1 MPIIDFIVNRYGL
14 YMKPKKEQQD
24 AFVKLLTEVLTRGGD
39 QGMDGKSMA
48 KRLPI
53 SAETLSRMKRRK
65 NGDFATLD
73 ALGRLVGLRLAYVPD
88 DDALE
93 NIRKGEFF

>member
-1 MPIIDFIVNRYGL
+1 
-14 YMKPKKEQQD
+14 MKAKPEQQD
-24 AFVKLLTEVLTRGGD
+24 AFEQLLNDVLVRGAE
-39 QGMDGKSMA
+39 QGMDAKSMA

-53 SAETLSRMKRRK
+53 SAETLSRMEGRK

-73 ALGRLVGLRLAYVPD
+73 ALGRLVGLRLAFVPD

-93 NIRKGEFF
+93 AIRKGEFF

>member
-1 MPIIDFIVNRYGL
+1 
-14 YMKPKKEQQD
+14 MKAKPEQQQ
-24 AFVKLLTEVLTRGGD
+24 AFEQLLEEVLRRG
-39 QGMDGKSMA
+39 QERGMDGKTMA

-53 SAETLSRMKRRK
+53 SAETLSRMKNRK

-73 ALGRLVGLRLAYVPD
+73 ALGRLVGLRLAFVPD

-93 NIRKGEFF
+93 SIRKGEFF

>member
-1 MPIIDFIVNRYGL
+1 VKA
-14 YMKPKKEQQD
+14 KPEQQE
-24 AFVKLLTEVLTRGGD
+24 AFEKLLNEVLTRGVD
-39 QGMDGKSMA
+39 HGMDGKSMA

-53 SAETLSRMKRRK
+53 SAETLSRMKGRK

-93 NIRKGEFF
+93 TIRKGEFF

>member
-1 MPIIDFIVNRYGL
+1 
-14 YMKPKKEQQD
+14 MKAKPEQQE
-24 AFVKLLTEVLTRGGD
+24 AFEQLLAEVLARGAD
-39 QGMDGKSMA
+39 LGMDGKTMA

-53 SAETLSRMKRRK
+53 SAETLSRMKSRK
-65 NGDFATLD
+65 NADFATLD

-93 NIRKGEFF
+93 TIRKGEFF

>member
-1 MPIIDFIVNRYGL
+1 
-14 YMKPKKEQQD
+14 MKPKPEQRE
-24 AFVKLLTEVLTRGGD
+24 AFDRLLDEVLRRGQELD
-39 QGMDGKSMA
+39 LDGKTMA

-93 NIRKGEFF
+93 AIRKGEFF

>member
-1 MPIIDFIVNRYGL
+1 
-14 YMKPKKEQQD
+14 MKAKPEQQQ
-24 AFVKLLTEVLTRGGD
+24 AFEHLLAEVLSRGAE
-39 QGMDGKSMA
+39 QGMDAKTMA

-53 SAETLSRMKRRK
+53 SAETLSRMKTRQ
-65 NGDFATLD
+65 NADFATLD

-93 NIRKGEFF
+93 TIRKGEFF

>member
-1 MPIIDFIVNRYGL
+1 
-14 YMKPKKEQQD
+14 MKAKPEQQE
-24 AFVKLLTEVLTRGGD
+24 AFEKLVNEVLMRGVD
-39 QGMDGKSMA
+39 QGMDGKTMA

-53 SAETLSRMKRRK
+53 SAETLSRMKGRK

-88 DDALE
+88 NDALE
-93 NIRKGEFF
+93 TIRKGEFF

>member
-1 MPIIDFIVNRYGL
+1 
-14 YMKPKKEQQD
+14 MKPKPEQQV
-24 AFVKLLTEVLTRGGD
+24 AFDSLLDEVLRRGQKLD
-39 QGMDGKSMA
+39 LDGKTMA

-93 NIRKGEFF
+93 TIRKGEFF

>member
-1 MPIIDFIVNRYGL
+1 
-14 YMKPKKEQQD
+14 MKAKPEQQA
-24 AFVKLLTEVLTRGGD
+24 AFEQLLTEVLLRGGERGLD
-39 QGMDGKSMA
+39 AKSMA

-53 SAETLSRMKRRK
+53 SAETLSRMKGRK

-73 ALGRLVGLRLAYVPD
+73 ALGRLVGLRLAFVPD

-93 NIRKGEFF
+93 TIRKGEFF

>member
-1 MPIIDFIVNRYGL
+1 
-14 YMKPKKEQQD
+14 MKAKPEQQE
-24 AFVKLLTEVLTRGGD
+24 AFVRLLNEVIERGYE
-39 QGMDGKSMA
+39 QGMDGKTMA

-53 SAETLSRMKRRK
+53 SPETLSRMKNRK
-65 NGDFATLD
+65 NADFATLD

-93 NIRKGEFF
+93 TIRKGEFF

>member
-1 MPIIDFIVNRYGL
+1 MNP
-14 YMKPKKEQQD
+14 KPEQQD
-24 AFVKLLTEVLTRGGD
+24 AFEQLLNEVLTRGAE
-39 QGMDGKSMA
+39 QGMDGKTMA

-53 SAETLSRMKRRK
+53 SAETLSRMRGRK

-73 ALGRLVGLRLAYVPD
+73 ALGRLVGLRLAFVPD

-93 NIRKGEFF
+93 TIRKGEFF

>member
-1 MPIIDFIVNRYGL
+1 
-14 YMKPKKEQQD
+14 MKAKPEQQA
-24 AFVKLLTEVLTRGGD
+24 AFNQLLSEVLTRGAEL
-39 QGMDGKSMA
+39 GMDGKTMA

-53 SAETLSRMKRRK
+53 SAETLSRMKGRK

-73 ALGRLVGLRLAYVPD
+73 ALGRLVGLRLAFVPD

-93 NIRKGEFF
+93 TIRKGEFF

>member
-1 MPIIDFIVNRYGL
+1 
-14 YMKPKKEQQD
+14 MKPKPEQQE
-24 AFVKLLTEVLTRGGD
+24 AFENLLGEVLNRGQELD
-39 QGMDGKSMA
+39 MDGKTMA

-53 SAETLSRMKRRK
+53 SAETLSRMKHRK

-93 NIRKGEFF
+93 TIRKGEFF

>member
-1 MPIIDFIVNRYGL
+1 
-14 YMKPKKEQQD
+14 MKAKPEQQE
-24 AFVKLLTEVLTRGGD
+24 AFEQLLAEVLLRGAE
-39 QGMDGKSMA
+39 QGMDGKTMA

-53 SAETLSRMKRRK
+53 SAETLSRIKNRK
-65 NGDFATLD
+65 NADFATLD

-93 NIRKGEFF
+93 TIRKGEFF

>member
-1 MPIIDFIVNRYGL
+1 
-14 YMKPKKEQQD
+14 MKAKPEQQD
-24 AFVKLLTEVLTRGGD
+24 AFEQLITEVLARGAE
-39 QGMDGKSMA
+39 QGMDAKTMA

-53 SAETLSRMKRRK
+53 SAETLSRMKGRK

-73 ALGRLVGLRLAYVPD
+73 ALGRLVGLRLAFVPD

-93 NIRKGEFF
+93 SIRKGEFF